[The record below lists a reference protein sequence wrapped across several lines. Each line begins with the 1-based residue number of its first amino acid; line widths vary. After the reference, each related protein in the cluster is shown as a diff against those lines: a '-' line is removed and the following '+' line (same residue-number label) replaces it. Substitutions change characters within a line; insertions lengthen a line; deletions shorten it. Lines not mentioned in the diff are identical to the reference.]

1 MAKCLGRER
10 ITWEVF
16 VMGIKVPP
24 IEKIHEAYSAIADGR
39 ITLRDSEADVSSS
52 DLTKKYLVKWKD
64 ETYSSNDNASYWKGD
79 LGYPIIAV
87 LMLQGKLSL
96 DREIAEHFKGINW
109 KKLNTEHKN
118 KYSEAVKQIM
128 EGLKMSGVD
137 CDKINHEINKVY
149 GEIEQLTINTKRSS
163 LRPPK

>member
-1 MAKCLGRER
+1 
-10 ITWEVF
+10 
-16 VMGIKVPP
+16 MGFKIPP

-39 ITLRDSEADVSSS
+39 IVLREQEAEVSSS
-52 DLTKKYLVKWKD
+52 DFSKKYFITWND
-64 ETYSSNDNASYWKGD
+64 ETYSSNDNASYWNNS

-96 DREIAEHFKGINW
+96 DKEIASYFKGINW

-118 KYSEAVKQIM
+118 KYSEVVKKIM
-128 EGLKMSGVD
+128 EKFELDGID
-137 CDKINHEINKVY
+137 CNKINTEVNKVY
-149 GEIEQLTINTKRSS
+149 KEIEQLTIHTKRSS

>member
-1 MAKCLGRER
+1 MLL
-10 ITWEVF
+10 V
-16 VMGIKVPP
+16 GIKVPP
-24 IEKIHEAYSAIADGR
+24 IEKIHEAYSAIADER
-39 ITLRDSEADVSSS
+39 VTLRDSEADVSSS
-52 DLTKKYLVKWKD
+52 DLTKKYLIKWKD
-64 ETYSSNDNASYWKGD
+64 GVYSSNDNASYWKGD

-96 DREIAEHFKGINW
+96 DREIAGYFKGINW

-128 EGLKMSGVD
+128 GEFASAGID
-137 CDKINHEINKVY
+137 CDKINKEINKVY
-149 GEIEQLTINTKRSS
+149 KEIEQLEISTKRSS